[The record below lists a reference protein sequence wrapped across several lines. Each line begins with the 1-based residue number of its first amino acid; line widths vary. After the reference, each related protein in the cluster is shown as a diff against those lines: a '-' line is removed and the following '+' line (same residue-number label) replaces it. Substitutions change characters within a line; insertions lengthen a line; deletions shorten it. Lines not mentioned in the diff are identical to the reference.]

1 MVAHRSRV
9 VLAND
14 ALSGLLDSFRS
25 GPWLVYVA
33 GGEVFQHW
41 QISPDKVSI
50 GIGLPAKLDRAVAVE
65 KLLEERGARQPHPGS
80 SIDRPVS
87 VQQKLIKDSHALLPG
102 DPEVAP
108 GEEAGGG
115 VSGQVVDPAL
125 LSQLSHDGV
134 YPGIAG
140 LGIGPL

>member
-65 KLLEERGARQPHPGS
+65 KLLEKRGAREPHPG
-80 SIDRPVS
+80 PS
-87 VQQKLIKDSHALLPG
+87 VD
-102 DPEVAP
+102 
-108 GEEAGGG
+108 
-115 VSGQVVDPAL
+115 
-125 LSQLSHDGV
+125 
-134 YPGIAG
+134 
-140 LGIGPL
+140 